1 MTFLHDKQMKVYC
14 CFLTGLIVS
23 SFLLGWVFLVMQT
36 KTVQTAFLE
45 HENAIATSLLE
56 EGVSKA
62 VIATAVSSTQSS
74 GMGSDFLASIG
85 RTGQADAR
93 FFPFAVTFRQA
104 TGNFLLV
111 AGLCFT
117 LLLSMGTWLFLR
129 GRQRMYQE
137 AMDTISDF
145 MDGDYSR
152 RMPRT
157 GEGSIYQLYAAIDQL
172 ATKLRAQN
180 ETEHRAREF
189 LKSTISDISH
199 QLKTPLAAL
208 AMYQEIIEEEPDNVD
223 VVKEFSAKMGTSLKR
238 MEQLI
243 MSMLKITRLDA
254 GMVVFER
261 ESCRISDLVL
271 KSISELTTRAD
282 REKKKIVPE
291 GPSDELLACD
301 AEWTSEAIGNI
312 VKNALDHTRAGGN
325 IRIHWEYSPFIVR
338 ITIADDGEGITPED
352 IHHIFKRFYRSS
364 SLSGTQGV
372 GLGLPLAKSIIEG
385 QGGTISVYSNPDE
398 GTAFTI
404 SFLTES

>member
-1 MTFLHDKQMKVYC
+1 
-14 CFLTGLIVS
+14 
-23 SFLLGWVFLVMQT
+23 
-36 KTVQTAFLE
+36 
-45 HENAIATSLLE
+45 
-56 EGVSKA
+56 
-62 VIATAVSSTQSS
+62 
-74 GMGSDFLASIG
+74 
-85 RTGQADAR
+85 
-93 FFPFAVTFRQA
+93 
-104 TGNFLLV
+104 
-111 AGLCFT
+111 
-117 LLLSMGTWLFLR
+117 
-129 GRQRMYQE
+129 
-137 AMDTISDF
+137 
-145 MDGDYSR
+145 
-152 RMPRT
+152 
-157 GEGSIYQLYAAIDQL
+157 
-172 ATKLRAQN
+172 
-180 ETEHRAREF
+180 
-189 LKSTISDISH
+189 
-199 QLKTPLAAL
+199 
-208 AMYQEIIEEEPDNVD
+208 MYQEIIEEEPDNVD

-282 REKKKIVPE
+282 REKKNIVPE

-325 IRIHWEYSPFIVR
+325 IRIHWECSPFIIR